1 MISRLLQ
8 EPSKRYTDADP
19 YEVSEYVNQHI
30 GNHRLILNG
39 DRESSATLHHRK
51 AGGIDL
57 CRLSYVDFTR
67 LDRQLIMSKT
77 EWRKRYEGNE
87 ISGRI

>member
-1 MISRLLQ
+1 MTDVWRLPLQ
-8 EPSKRYTDADP
+8 ATRKMVLLALADNANDEGSDCWPSIGKLV
-19 YEVSEYVNQHI
+19 EKCSMSERAVQGH
-30 GNHRLILNG
+30 LAAL
-39 DRESSATLHHRK
+39 EE
-51 AGGIDL
+51 
-57 CRLSYVDFTR
+57 VDFTR